1 MKRVSKTDAPV
12 NSWPDISHQIKN
24 LGLSGIAITI
34 QRRAVQPGVV
44 KQLAE
49 SMKNIGILN
58 PITVRPREGG
68 MGYYLIAGRHRLEAA
83 KKLKW

>member
-1 MKRVSKTDAPV
+1 MKRVKQPTASV
-12 NSWPDISHQIKN
+12 NSWPDISPQIKN

-34 QRRAVQPGVV
+34 QRRAVQPGVL
-44 KQLAE
+44 KQLVE

-68 MGYYLIAGRHRLEAA
+68 MGYYLIAGRHRLEGA
-83 KKLKW
+83 KKLK